1 VNNAVNSIGI
11 NDNKINEDQFQV
23 YPNPS
28 TANQSIQ
35 IELPKNVS
43 HAKFTLFNYVGGI
56 MKSGNLTKSDN
67 IISLK
72 GIIPGLY
79 LLSFEVNKIK
89 SCKKIVV
96 Q

>member
-1 VNNAVNSIGI
+1 
-11 NDNKINEDQFQV
+11 
-23 YPNPS
+23 
-28 TANQSIQ
+28 
-35 IELPKNVS
+35 
-43 HAKFTLFNYVGGI
+43 